1 MGKKDY
7 WVRERPMSDLE
18 IKLKAGLLTSSIIFA
33 ILWGASEVMLNEY
46 STDSIRD
53 GVYYALIFIH
63 RYSVWVAVICFV
75 ALLVWSIIEEIQES
89 KNPKNPKF
97 LS

>member
-1 MGKKDY
+1 MGKKAY
-7 WVRERPMSDLE
+7 WVKERPISNSE
-18 IKLKAGLLTSSIIFA
+18 IRLKGGLLLGSIVFA

-46 STDSIRD
+46 STDSLRD

-75 ALLVWSIIEEIQES
+75 ALLIWSIIEEIQES

-97 LS
+97 LP